1 MRRSYGTGS
10 PPAGPRAGG
19 PVYYG
24 KFRDTDGQ
32 QVKRRIGPVR
42 TPHEPDGLTKSQAEA
57 RLRDLIATTE
67 SFPPAGNFRTFE
79 AAATAWLTHL
89 EATGT
94 KASSLRAYRAALSW
108 FLP

>member
-1 MRRSYGTGS
+1 MPRRSYGTGS
-10 PPAGPRAGG
+10 LLVVPGAGG

-24 KFRDTDGQ
+24 KWRDQSGQ

-67 SFPPAGNFRTFE
+67 NGFTGRSHSRTLD
-79 AAATAWLTHL
+79 AAATAWLVHL

-94 KASSLRAYRAALSW
+94 KAS
-108 FLP
+108 